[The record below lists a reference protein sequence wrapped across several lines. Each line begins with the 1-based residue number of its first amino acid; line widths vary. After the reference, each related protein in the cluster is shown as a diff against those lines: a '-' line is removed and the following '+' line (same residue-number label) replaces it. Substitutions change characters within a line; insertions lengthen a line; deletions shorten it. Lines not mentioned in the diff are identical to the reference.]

1 MLDKAMTDSML
12 TDGSMNDP
20 TNNPMHEALQGLS
33 ELPSLRAD
41 LLLCCRVLRACP
53 RSFHGVRR
61 PAKAVAARCPPQA
74 A

>member
-1 MLDKAMTDSML
+1 
-12 TDGSMNDP
+12 MNE
-20 TNNPMHEALQGLS
+20 PMNEALQDLG
-33 ELPSLRAD
+33 ELPNLRPD

-53 RSFHGVRR
+53 RSFHGARR

>member
-1 MLDKAMTDSML
+1 MLGEAMTDSML

-41 LLLCCRVLRACP
+41 LLLCC
-53 RSFHGVRR
+53 
-61 PAKAVAARCPPQA
+61 PAS
-74 A
+74 